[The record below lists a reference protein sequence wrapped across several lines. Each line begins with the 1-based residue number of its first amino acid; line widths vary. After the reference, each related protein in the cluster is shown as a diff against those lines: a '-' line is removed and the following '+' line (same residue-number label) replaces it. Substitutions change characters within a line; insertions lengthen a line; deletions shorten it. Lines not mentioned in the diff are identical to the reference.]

1 MMSLKVLVCS
11 VVAVIVGI
19 VLTAANGDSYVGGGL
34 AIIIAGASFLF
45 LVFPGLLADVEPPFQ
60 DTLLI
65 GGLTLVFSAL
75 AGAGLVERQWIMSAI
90 GLIVS
95 LAGSLALFIKT
106 RDTNQAKELMVIPF
120 AAAVFTALFS
130 AIAYYNNGATAL
142 SGANI
147 AYWFL
152 GGCLTAAFSLGF
164 AHFLSIAVIDWSYSA
179 LSAAVTAL
187 TFAMFVSFAA
197 VSTVSFVC
205 MLLVAALI
213 GFVSGLIG
221 SKSAAAFTSRL

>member
-11 VVAVIVGI
+11 VVVVIVGI
-19 VLTAANGDSYVGGGL
+19 ILTAANSGMAGHVL
-34 AIIIAGASFLF
+34 ALPVIIGSFLF
-45 LVFPGLLADVEPPFQ
+45 LAGPGLLADVEPPFQ

-95 LAGSLALFIKT
+95 LAGSLALFLKT

-152 GGCLTAAFSLGF
+152 GGCLIAAFSLGF

-213 GFVSGLIG
+213 GFVSGLVG
-221 SKSAAAFTSRL
+221 SKSAAAFTSCL